1 MIHNFV
7 CTQSDDI
14 VEWRHDLL
22 DPFRVEL
29 EDTVQDRN
37 LVLAEGF
44 LALTMELKERPAG
57 VCMSNLYFLIYN
69 EMR

>member
-1 MIHNFV
+1 MIHNLV

-29 EDTVQDRN
+29 ENTIQDRD

-44 LALTMELKERPAG
+44 LALTMELKERPVG
-57 VCMSNLYFLIYN
+57 GCMSNLYFL
-69 EMR
+69 